1 MPDRADR
8 LRRRQEAAGRDHGGE
23 IAGHSR
29 AAGGDRPRPVGRVEC
44 PSRGQPLRARTRSR
58 DAGAGPQGDEDRF
71 PGAAMI
77 EEDLDESA
85 YKVTLPSFHG
95 PLDLLLHLIKQN
107 EIDIYD
113 IPIARITDQYN
124 SYL

>member
-1 MPDRADR
+1 
-8 LRRRQEAAGRDHGGE
+8 
-23 IAGHSR
+23 
-29 AAGGDRPRPVGRVEC
+29 
-44 PSRGQPLRARTRSR
+44 
-58 DAGAGPQGDEDRF
+58 
-71 PGAAMI
+71 MI

-113 IPIARITDQYN
+113 IPIALVTDEYN
-124 SYL
+124 AYLEAMEELDLEIAADYIYMAAMLIHIKSRMLLPRDETAEQ